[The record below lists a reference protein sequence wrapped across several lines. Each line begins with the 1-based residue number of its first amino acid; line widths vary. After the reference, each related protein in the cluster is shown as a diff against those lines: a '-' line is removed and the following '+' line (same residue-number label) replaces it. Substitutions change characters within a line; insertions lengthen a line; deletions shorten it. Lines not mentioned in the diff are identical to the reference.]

1 MVKLLLKNDHY
12 LNIVEKSSVQ
22 KPCNFISKTY
32 LLEDDV
38 LIIKIVQ
45 HDSNHSSILKLRENF
60 DNSQT
65 EKQFQFNSVTN
76 SEIYKFVKNTD
87 DKKATGTDKIPSKL
101 VKTLLKCF
109 LNHLR
114 ML

>member
-12 LNIVEKSSVQ
+12 INIVEKSSVQ

-32 LLEDDV
+32 LLKDDV

-87 DKKATGTDKIPSKL
+87 EKKLQQRIKF
-101 VKTLLKCF
+101 LL
-109 LNHLR
+109 NWLR
-114 ML
+114 HC